1 MSLRPNNLGRESS
14 RAALVG
20 VGLLS
25 LVNYAGNDSL
35 RPENVNYQANPEPH
49 VVHIGSMALDASTTP
64 HALKV
69 VKDSHHSNVTHPKH
83 LTKAQIAAREVSPA
97 EFAAWSKVNVCEEGG
112 NWHVRGSTY
121 AGGLGISVV
130 NWHAYGGDYYTA
142 SEADATPAEQI
153 EIAEKIQPNPPDQHG
168 CGNGW

>member
-25 LVNYAGNDSL
+25 LVNSSNSH
-35 RPENVNYQANPEPH
+35 RPENVIYQAFPEPL
-49 VVHIGSMALDASTTP
+49 VVHIGSLALDASTSP
-64 HALKV
+64 HALKIV
-69 VKDSHHSNVTHPKH
+69 NDSQHHNVTHPKH

-97 EFAAWSKVNVCEEGG
+97 EFSAWSKVNECEEGG
-112 NWHVRGSTY
+112 KWHIRGSTY

-130 NWHAYGGDYYTA
+130 NWHIYGGDYYTTSA
-142 SEADATPAEQI
+142 ADATPAEQI
-153 EIAEKIQPNPPDQHG
+153 KIAEKIQPNPPDQNG
-168 CGNGW
+168 CGGGW